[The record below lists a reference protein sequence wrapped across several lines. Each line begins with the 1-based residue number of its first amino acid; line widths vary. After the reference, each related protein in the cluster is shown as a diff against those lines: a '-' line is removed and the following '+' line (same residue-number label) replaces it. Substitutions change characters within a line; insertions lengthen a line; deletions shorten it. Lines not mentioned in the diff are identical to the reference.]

1 MNGIRYGRAA
11 LATALS
17 LALSLGATACSR
29 DYTVGYVYATATTT
43 GTAGVVDGYA
53 IDYQSGALT
62 QLSNSPVQSE
72 GRNPVF
78 LTASPN
84 GRYVYVLNR
93 DDSDVVEFA
102 VGTDGKLYAQ
112 NTYNVD
118 GSFPVSAAVDPTGS
132 FLYIASTYQP
142 GFTTAIPGPGNL
154 TVFSIASDGSLSNA
168 TPFNVPST
176 PVSVVASQYASG
188 STTNYVY
195 VVGTASI
202 PSNTGPAQT
211 GGIISGFSHSN
222 AAGSTTP
229 ALTPVAVG
237 STVVSGSSVA
247 IAGVLP
253 SSIVEDPTARFVYVT
268 DQLSNQLI
276 GYTVQNSGALSPMVN
291 GPFTTGQ
298 FPRYATVDPRA
309 KYLYVTN
316 FNAGTVSAYSIDT
329 ATGTPAGTVGS
340 GATAT
345 GTNPTCVTID
355 PALGI
360 YLYTANNNDQSITGL
375 QLSPNDGSLKNIQNT
390 PFPATSLPTCV
401 VAVANGS
408 HATQI
413 VNN

>member
-1 MNGIRYGRAA
+1 MNGIRYGRTA
-11 LATALS
+11 LVTALS
-17 LALSLGATACSR
+17 LALGLGATACSR

-53 IDYQSGALT
+53 IDFQSGALT
-62 QLSNSPVQSE
+62 QLSNSPVPSN

-78 LTASPN
+78 LTATPN
-84 GRYVYVLNR
+84 GRYIYVLNR

-102 VGTDGKLYAQ
+102 VGTDGKLYGQ
-112 NTYNVD
+112 NTYNVT

-132 FLYIASTYQP
+132 FLYVASTYQP

-154 TVFSIASDGSLSNA
+154 TVFSIASDGSLSGG
-168 TPFNVPST
+168 TPVNVAST
-176 PVSVVASQYASG
+176 PVSVVASPYASG
-188 STTNYVY
+188 STTNFVY

-202 PSNTGPAQT
+202 PNPTGPAQS

-222 AAGSTTP
+222 SAP
-229 ALTPVAVG
+229 DLTAVPVGNTLINGAN
-237 STVVSGSSVA
+237 VA
-247 IAGVLP
+247 RAGVLP
-253 SSIVEDPTARFVYVT
+253 SSITEDATARFVYVT

-276 GYTVQNSGALSPMVN
+276 GYTVQNGGALSPMVN

-360 YLYTANNNDQSITGL
+360 YLYTANNNDLSITGL

-390 PFPATSLPTCV
+390 PFEATSLPTCV